1 MSLCLHSKPSSL
13 ACVLHDCSKFIAI
26 WFVMPSTEHLSAHRR
41 SCLGQKYALSVGA
54 LVIGHILQQYDVI
67 LSGGAE
73 RDIAMK
79 CQNLSLEARHGI
91 HLTFQP
97 RHKGVQT

>member
-1 MSLCLHSKPSSL
+1 M
-13 ACVLHDCSKFIAI
+13 
-26 WFVMPSTEHLSAHRR
+26 RR
-41 SCLGQKYALSVGA
+41 SCLGSKYALTVGA
-54 LVIGHILQQYDVI
+54 LVIGHILQQYNVT

-91 HLTFQP
+91 QLTFQP
-97 RHKGVQT
+97 RHR